1 MGWDTSFIAGMSP
14 PKSPLK
20 SLPPRGSESAQ
31 SWRLRRF
38 REVEGPA
45 QGTFER
51 TQIQV
56 TVHDGREPQLQGLE

>member
-1 MGWDTSFIAGMSP
+1 MGGDTRFIAGMSP

-20 SLPPRGSESAQ
+20 SPPPRGSESAQ

-38 REVEGPA
+38 REAEGPA

-56 TVHDGREPQLQGLE
+56 TVHHGREPQLQGLE